1 MAKFSMTNY
10 LTTVI
15 LFICGLKV
23 LSAEPSCPVVLN
35 SFHEL
40 PRCRSEICLY
50 GDAMVV
56 NGGSSIQ
63 LTSSDPSSSGRLMY
77 KKPIKLVEGNPP
89 TFPSYSTT
97 IFSFSMSNKSGDGLA
112 FFMVPKG
119 YRFTDVGKSS
129 FGLSKMGL
137 HNTKFR
143 VVVVEFDTSLDI
155 EYGDLNGNHVGIDV
169 DSLLSVKLCNISS
182 ENMFLN
188 SGKKLD
194 SWIDYC

>member
-1 MAKFSMTNY
+1 MYGLSGQPLSRFESYPSFKTWDKLQIHSKTQKPIPDMAKFSMTNY

-56 NGGSSIQ
+56 NGGSSVQ

-89 TFPSYSTT
+89 TFPSFST
-97 IFSFSMSNKSGDGLA
+97 IFSFSMSNKYIIVLQHI
-112 FFMVPKG
+112 V
-119 YRFTDVGKSS
+119 
-129 FGLSKMGL
+129 
-137 HNTKFR
+137 
-143 VVVVEFDTSLDI
+143 I
-155 EYGDLNGNHVGIDV
+155 
-169 DSLLSVKLCNISS
+169 
-182 ENMFLN
+182 FLV
-188 SGKKLD
+188 
-194 SWIDYC
+194 WHQ